1 MDKLQQYLDE
11 AEDFLLEKKSEITKQ
26 NIIWF
31 CKKHG
36 LDQKFEKLLEENPK
50 WCLLAETHKVK
61 YYVDDVPNKWGDIS
75 KDVPNISLEI
85 FSNGT
90 DPTIKV
96 HVGNSDGYF

>member
-36 LDQKFEKLLEENPK
+36 LDQKFEKR
-50 WCLLAETHKVK
+50 
-61 YYVDDVPNKWGDIS
+61 
-75 KDVPNISLEI
+75 
-85 FSNGT
+85 
-90 DPTIKV
+90 V
-96 HVGNSDGYF
+96 HIQKLIILII